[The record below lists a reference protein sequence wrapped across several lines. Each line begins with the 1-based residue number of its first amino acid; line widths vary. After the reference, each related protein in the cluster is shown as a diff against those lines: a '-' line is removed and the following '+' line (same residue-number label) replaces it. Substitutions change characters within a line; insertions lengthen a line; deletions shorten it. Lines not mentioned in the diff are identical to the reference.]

1 MQNQN
6 TMEKEAPRRERRS
19 FTKELK
25 FNGWLFVAT
34 VTYLISLYLVQQNT
48 DWVSWLKVVVT
59 LTPVIPGLLYL
70 RSGLKLIRAMDE
82 LQRRIQFEAW
92 LFAAIG
98 TVLVGTIINVLNAN
112 GIVWEKFP
120 YGLEMGGTYLAM
132 FFMWCVGIASAN
144 RRYQ

>member
-1 MQNQN
+1 
-6 TMEKEAPRRERRS
+6 MEKEAPRRERRS
-19 FTKELK
+19 FTKELR

-34 VTYLISLYLVQQNT
+34 VTYLISLYLVQENS
-48 DWVSWLKVVVT
+48 DWVSWLKVAVT

-70 RSGLKLIRAMDE
+70 RSGLKLIRSMDE

-92 LFAAIG
+92 LFAAVG
-98 TVLVGTIINVLNAN
+98 TVIVGTIINVLNAN

-120 YGLEMGGTYLAM
+120 HGLEMGGTYLVM